1 MSSRKHIIPLLCMAA
16 IAVGLGLLSF
26 YKVQATQKV
35 SPEVVQLEPIA
46 DRTVSTEEQYLFFQT
61 PQSTDITSV
70 QLVLSGTYGS
80 MVLTPELLDGKPLF
94 VIPSSFT
101 KHAGV
106 VTYHLVQEEQSIQQG
121 TFNLLPAT
129 ENMGAVETYLGPRS
143 IVANVRDYTMLV
155 SIPTDT
161 LDNMLPD
168 STQVLLKSQFKNSI
182 TTTEHYLSNGF
193 AWKRIF
199 SPLKTGRLSTGST
212 LEDRSSK
219 ELIADIFPDTAQ
231 DFSITTERNHDY
243 ADGNEIITFGTSQI
257 IDAHGNVMTDGTLV
271 TFYMKD
277 SDGAQWQTTA
287 STVNGYAFA
296 KALHPQSPST
306 WQINAA
312 ITGIAQSEV
321 LSQTFTPI
329 IKTIPVQTVVD
340 RQLKVGPLTSY
351 LGQLVQDGIAV
362 TLQIDN
368 QTFEALSRNGEAS
381 FYLKEE
387 DFKQGIYEIK
397 IQTLGIETTRQITLD

>member
-1 MSSRKHIIPLLCMAA
+1 MSRSKHIIPLLGIAA

-26 YKVQATQKV
+26 HKLQADQEV
-35 SPEVVQLEPIA
+35 SPEVLLLQPLA

-61 PQSTDITSV
+61 PESTDITSV

-80 MVLTPELLDGKPLF
+80 IVITPELLDNKPLF
-94 VIPSSFT
+94 VIPPSFT
-101 KHAGV
+101 KQAGV
-106 VTYHLVQEEQSIQQG
+106 VTYHLVQQQQSIQQG

-129 ENMGAVETYLGPRS
+129 ENLGAVETYLGPRS

-182 TTTEHYLSNGF
+182 TTTDHYLSNGF

-219 ELIADIFPDTAQ
+219 ELIVDIFPDTAQ

-243 ADGNEIITFGTSQI
+243 ADGNEIITFQTTQI
-257 IDAHGNVMTDGTLV
+257 KDAHGNVMTDGTLV

-277 SDGAQWQTTA
+277 SDGAQWQTNA

-296 KALHPQSPST
+296 KALHPQSPSS
-306 WQINAA
+306 WQVAAA
-312 ITGIAQSEV
+312 ITGIAQSQEITQDFKSIV
-321 LSQTFTPI
+321 
-329 IKTIPVQTVVD
+329 KEIPLQID
-340 RQLKVGPLTSY
+340 SRQVIVGPLTSY
-351 LGQLVQDGIAV
+351 LEQLVQDGITVSLHINGISLEARTRKGKAV
-362 TLQIDN
+362 VPLK
-368 QTFEALSRNGEAS
+368 
-381 FYLKEE
+381 KEE
-387 DFKQGIYEIK
+387 YPAGEYSITIK
-397 IQTLGIETTRQITLD
+397 TLGLETTKNIKLD

>member
-1 MSSRKHIIPLLCMAA
+1 MSRHKHIISLLGIAA
-16 IAVGLGLLSF
+16 IAVSLGLLSF
-26 YKVQATQKV
+26 NKLQADQEV
-35 SPEVVQLEPIA
+35 SPEVLLLQPLA

-61 PQSTDITSV
+61 PESTDITSV

-80 MVLTPELLDGKPLF
+80 IVITPELLDNKPLF

-106 VTYHLVQEEQSIQQG
+106 VTYHLVQQEQSLQQG

-129 ENMGAVETYLGPRS
+129 ENLGAVETYLGPRS

-182 TTTEHYLSNGF
+182 TTTDHYLSNGF

-231 DFSITTERNHDY
+231 DFSITTERNHDF
-243 ADGNEIITFGTSQI
+243 ADGNEIITFQTTQI
-257 IDAHGNVMTDGTLV
+257 KDAQGNVMTDGTLV

-277 SDGAQWQTTA
+277 SDGAQWQTNA

-306 WQINAA
+306 WQITAA
-312 ITGIAQSEV
+312 ITGIAQSQE
-321 LSQTFTPI
+321 I
-329 IKTIPVQTVVD
+329 IQDFKSIVKEIPLRID
-340 RQLKVGPLTSY
+340 SKRQVIVGPLTSY
-351 LGQLVQDGIAV
+351 LGQLVQDGITV
-362 TLQIDN
+362 SLHIN
-368 QTFEALSRNGEAS
+368 GVSHEARTRNGKA
-381 FYLKEE
+381 LVPLKKEE
-387 DFKQGIYEIK
+387 YPAGEYSITIK
-397 IQTLGIETTRQITLD
+397 TLGLETTKNIKLD

>member
-1 MSSRKHIIPLLCMAA
+1 MSRRKHIISLLGIAA
-16 IAVGLGLLSF
+16 IGVGLGLLSF
-26 YKVQATQKV
+26 YRVQADPEA
-35 SPEVVQLEPIA
+35 SPEVVLLQPIA
-46 DRTVSTEEQYLFFQT
+46 DRTVSTEEQHLFFQT
-61 PQSTDITSV
+61 PGSTDVTSV

-80 MVLTPELLDGKPLF
+80 IAITPALLDGKPLF

-106 VTYHLVQEEQSIQQG
+106 VTYHLVQQEQSIQQG

-129 ENMGAVETYLGPRS
+129 ETIGAVETYLGPRS

-168 STQVLLKSQFKNSI
+168 STQVFLKSQFKNSI
-182 TTTEHYLSNGF
+182 TTTDHYLSNGF

-257 IDAHGNVMTDGTLV
+257 KDIHGNLMTDGTLV

-277 SDGAQWQTTA
+277 SDGAQWQINA

-306 WQINAA
+306 WQITAA
-312 ITGIAQSEV
+312 ITGVAKSEV
-321 LSQTFTPI
+321 LTQTFTPI
-329 IKTIPVQTVVD
+329 IQTIPVQKVVD

-351 LGQLVQDGIAV
+351 LGQLVQDGITV
-362 TLQIDN
+362 TLYIGD
-368 QTFEALSRNGEAS
+368 QTFESLSRNGEAT

-387 DFKQGIYEIK
+387 DFQKGIYEIT

>member
-1 MSSRKHIIPLLCMAA
+1 MSRHKHIIPLLYIAA

-26 YKVQATQKV
+26 YGVQANPEA
-35 SPEVVQLEPIA
+35 SPELVRLQPVG

-61 PQSTDITSV
+61 PESTDITSV

-80 MVLTPELLDGKPLF
+80 MVITPELLDNKPLF

-106 VTYHLVQEEQSIQQG
+106 VTYHLVQQEQSIQQG
-121 TFNLLPAT
+121 TFNLLPET
-129 ENMGAVETYLGPRS
+129 ENLGAVETYLGPRS

-182 TTTEHYLSNGF
+182 TTTDHYLSNGF

-277 SDGAQWQTTA
+277 SEGAQWQTNA

-306 WQINAA
+306 WQITAA

-321 LSQTFTPI
+321 LTQTFTPI
-329 IKTIPVQTVVD
+329 IQTIPVQKVAD

-351 LGQLVQDGIAV
+351 LGQLVQDGITV
-362 TLQIDN
+362 TLHIGD
-368 QTFEALSRNGEAS
+368 QTFESLSRNGEAS

-387 DFKQGIYEIK
+387 DFKQGIYEIT

>member
-1 MSSRKHIIPLLCMAA
+1 MSHHKHIIPLLCIAT

-26 YKVQATQKV
+26 YRVQGDPKP
-35 SPEVVQLEPIA
+35 SPEVVLLQPVV

-61 PQSTDITSV
+61 PESTDITSV

-80 MVLTPELLDGKPLF
+80 IVITPELLDNKPLF
-94 VIPSSFT
+94 VIPSFFT

-106 VTYHLVQEEQSIQQG
+106 VTYHLVRKQQSIQQG

-129 ENMGAVETYLGPRS
+129 ENLGAVETYLGPRS

-168 STQVLLKSQFKNSI
+168 STQVVLKSQFKNSM
-182 TTTEHYLSNGF
+182 TTTDHYLFNGF

-219 ELIADIFPDTAQ
+219 ELIVDIFPDTAQ
-231 DFSITTERNHDY
+231 GFSITTERNHDY
-243 ADGNEIITFGTSQI
+243 ADGNEIITFQTTQI
-257 IDAHGNVMTDGTLV
+257 KDAHGNVMTDGTLV
-271 TFYMKD
+271 TFYIKD
-277 SDGAQWQTTA
+277 SDGAQWQTNA

-296 KALHPQSPST
+296 KALHPQSSST
-306 WQINAA
+306 WQVVAA
-312 ITGIAQSEV
+312 ITGIAQSQEITQDFKSIV
-321 LSQTFTPI
+321 
-329 IKTIPVQTVVD
+329 KEIPLRTD
-340 RQLKVGPLTSY
+340 RNRQVIVGPLTSY
-351 LGQLVQDGIAV
+351 LGQLVQDGIDV
-362 TLQIDN
+362 SLDINGISHETL
-368 QTFEALSRNGEAS
+368 TRKGEAS
-381 FYLKEE
+381 FLLKKEAYPKGAYTITIE
-387 DFKQGIYEIK
+387 
-397 IQTLGIETTRQITLD
+397 TLGLETTKNIKLD